1 MATYLS
7 GNPTFLPTVQPY
19 QPNLQLYAGA
29 LQMKQTQYDTNR
41 KKISDLYGS
50 LLNSPMSRDSN
61 IQARDEFFQSID
73 YEIKKLT
80 SVDLSLQQNVD
91 TASDLFTSLY
101 DNKNIVKDMMWTK
114 NYQNE
119 VSRGESF
126 RNCVDP
132 EKCGGQYWEGGI
144 NALQL
149 RREEFKSLS
158 DEEAMGF
165 GDVRYTP
172 YINVQEKASKMFKEL
187 GWNVKIDEP
196 TGNWIVT
203 TKNGELIENNLY
215 AHFQNTLGKDP
226 AINDYYKTKAYV
238 ERKSWAMSNAQQY
251 GSAQAAEQEYI
262 NQTTKQIN
270 ESLSKIKNNT
280 AHQKQVSDQKAADL
294 KENINK
300 GNIRSSAEVDAE
312 YNRLIG
318 ESETYGNTENDLGNA
333 IGTTNNAIS
342 AKNLALQGESVD
354 SAMAMLSLNSD
365 VASAAHILAYSD
377 YERTLKENTVAMKE
391 QEHLWRM
398 QEIAY
403 KDQLED
409 ENAKEAL
416 GGDPFADYM
425 SGEVRSDADT
435 SDMAAFNALSKETY
449 GTMKK
454 AKVLNQEILQT
465 TFNAAQEKLK
475 AGGNGSAQAG
485 EDAVSLVGQAITSF
499 YNTAKYSKDSSKIQ
513 YATKLYNKWNSKDD
527 KEKLGW
533 AKQFD
538 MTAFSE
544 KLPYD
549 AVAKVYNKALDMNV
563 DNTYNKTNRNYL
575 ATVRGQLGQQVG
587 VAQMYEKEIEAWK
600 ETKTRVAESVRANLR
615 STGGA
620 NSEYYEYLVNDSGDM
635 RSMGSFAFM
644 AAKGLSYDRG
654 KDTKDVVSRFKA
666 DPTTQ
671 AEYSNIYTRS
681 VEQYN
686 NMSPQRK
693 QQVGSKENY
702 VYNQIYNVA
711 KNRQNNT
718 NPTVQY
724 IDAAGKYQKVSVDQ
738 FFTKDGQVRSAYSR
752 YADKWKPGEQSGFWS
767 TYSKAKG
774 LYSGIG
780 SYEEERTAGDA
791 IGDAAEFAQNIIM
804 APITGIA
811 AAIEG
816 DLSILDPTR
825 SIRERNQAVY
835 QQRLSEAQRKGVK
848 SGSEFISE
856 YKKAFHKATD
866 TWKKG
871 SLGGVGSY
879 AAQDLVGF
887 VDYSQP
893 ASPVVQNEKN
903 FLMNAWDAEGR
914 GDAIFTFGDAKN
926 AIPGKSDPNASQ
938 FVRDIVGMALKS
950 IDKEGRPTWTSMYN
964 PIGGGK
970 EGYQQYTI
978 HLSDPKF
985 ANAFGK
991 GTESFMPQYG
1001 GILGSGKE
1009 RGTVTIYL
1017 KDSAANNNLHKM
1029 TKSSP
1034 MEKQLSWVPDIPL
1047 FRGQYDD
1054 IQNLRIFNNPT
1065 GGPGYQVR
1073 GSVAV
1078 GYNEDGTLNM
1088 EPVQKNYYD
1097 NNYSPDAIQYE
1108 WAQGLQNILL
1118 SPELQQKR

>member
-91 TASDLFTSLY
+91 TASELFTSLY

-119 VSRGESF
+119 IGRGEAF

-144 NALQL
+144 NALHL
-149 RREEFKSLS
+149 RREEFKALS
-158 DEEAMGF
+158 DEDAMGF
-165 GDVRYTP
+165 GDVRFTP
-172 YINVQEKASKMFKEL
+172 YVNVQEKASKMFKEL

-196 TGNWIVT
+196 SGNWIVT

-262 NQTTKQIN
+262 NQTTKDIN
-270 ESLSKIKNNT
+270 ESLSRLKNNT
-280 AHQKQVSDQKAADL
+280 AHQKEVSDQKAADL
-294 KENINK
+294 KENIDK
-300 GNIRSSAEVDAE
+300 GNVRSSAEVDAE

-318 ESETYGNTENDLGNA
+318 QSETYGNTENDLGNA

-398 QEIAY
+398 EEIAY

-409 ENAKEAL
+409 ENAAAAL
-416 GGDPFADYM
+416 GNDPFADYM
-425 SGEVRSDADT
+425 SGAVRSDSDT
-435 SDMAAFNALSKETY
+435 DSMAAYNAITKEAY
-449 GTMKK
+449 GTMKN
-454 AKVLNQEILQT
+454 AKSVNQSVLES

-475 AGGNGSAQAG
+475 TGGNGSAQAG

-499 YNTAKYSKDSSKIQ
+499 YNTAKYSKDSSKLN

-538 MTAFSE
+538 MGAFTEGMS
-544 KLPYD
+544 YD
-549 AVAKVYNKALDMNV
+549 GVNKIYNKALDMHV
-563 DNTYNKTNRNYL
+563 DNTYNKTNRVYL
-575 ATVRGQLGQQVG
+575 STVRGQLGQEIG
-587 VAQMYEKEIEAWK
+587 VAENYEKEIEAWK
-600 ETKTRVAESVRANLR
+600 ETKRRVGESVTSNLR
-615 STGGA
+615 TMGGA
-620 NSEYYEYLVNDSGDM
+620 NSEYYEYLVKDDGNM

-644 AAKGLSYDRG
+644 AAKGLNYDRG
-654 KDTKDVVSRFKA
+654 KDTKDVVARFKA

-686 NMSPQRK
+686 SMSPERK

-702 VYNQIYNVA
+702 VYSQIAKVA
-711 KNRQNNT
+711 KNRSNNT

-724 IDAAGKYQKVSVDQ
+724 VDAAGKYQKVSVDQ
-738 FFTKDGQVRSAYSR
+738 FFTADGQVRSAYSR
-752 YADKWKPGEQSGFWS
+752 YANKWKPGEQSGFWS

-774 LYSGIG
+774 LYSGKLTAEGEESGAGKTSVWEDVKNYAKG
-780 SYEEERTAGDA
+780 SVTSA
-791 IGDAAEFAQNIIM
+791 F
-804 APITGIA
+804 
-811 AAIEG
+811 EG
-816 DLSILDPTR
+816 GFGALPFYGGS
-825 SIRERNQAVY
+825 
-835 QQRLSEAQRKGVK
+835 KGVYEGMVNK
-848 SGSEFISE
+848 AEEFEKNAGTDKGSEFISQFKTA
-856 YKKAFHKATD
+856 YHKATD

-879 AAQDLVGF
+879 TAQDLVGF

-893 ASPVVQNEKN
+893 ASQVVQNEKN

-914 GDAIFTFGDAKN
+914 GDAIFEFGDAQN
-926 AIPGKSDPNASQ
+926 AIPGKTNPDASQ

-950 IDKEGRPTWTSMYN
+950 IDKEGRPTWTSTYN

-1001 GILGSGKE
+1001 GILGAGKE

-1017 KDSAANNNLHKM
+1017 KDAAANNHLHKM
-1029 TKSSP
+1029 TKSSA

-1047 FRGQYDD
+1047 FRGQFDD
-1054 IQNLRIFNNPT
+1054 IQNLRIYNNPT

-1078 GYNEDGTLNM
+1078 GYNPDSSLNM
-1088 EPVQKNYYD
+1088 EPVQVNYYD
-1097 NNYSPDAIQYE
+1097 NTQSPDAIQYK
-1108 WAQGLQNILL
+1108 WAQGLENLLL